1 MRLFIAVNFDE
12 KVKDRISSIQNELR
26 QVAEGNFS
34 RRDNFHLTLA
44 FLGEQDEERAE
55 MVKRIMRTLT
65 VKPMTLVFTKTG
77 CFNRPQGDV
86 WWLGP
91 EKNEQLFSLQQ
102 ELADKLRRFGF
113 DLEDRPYSP
122 HITLARKVR
131 LRPQSK
137 PPLLKEK
144 FSATAEHVSL
154 MLSHRVDGK
163 LTYTEIFRV

>member
-1 MRLFIAVNFDE
+1 MRLFIAVNFDDE
-12 KVKDRISSIQNELR
+12 VKNHIQRIQDELR
-26 QVAEGNFS
+26 KEATGNFS
-34 RRDNFHLTLA
+34 RRENFHLTLA
-44 FLGEQDEERAE
+44 FLGEQGEDEAD
-55 MVKRIMRTLT
+55 MVKRIMQTLT

-77 CFNRPQGDV
+77 CFKRPQGDV
-86 WWLGP
+86 WWLGL

-102 ELADKLRRFGF
+102 ELADKLRRFSF

-144 FSATAEHVSL
+144 FSATTEHVSL